1 MKKRTHTH
9 THTLIW
15 NFFFTLV
22 LWELLQN
29 RVHEK
34 SHFFSF
40 LLRPH
45 KILPLSL
52 SLSLSLF
59 FIIASQKEARAPSR
73 GRERE
78 EEQGRNARREF
89 TARSAFSSR
98 AFFLFFICRD
108 IVCIF
113 FYRKNKTKEQKPS
126 DRRERKKGGGEVLE
140 EFFFGSGWGGWR
152 TTRKKEKKQKKKKYR
167 KKTFINFAPITGTLG
182 RKRKKECKERESEE
196 STSEWCVKF
205 RFSSARCWV
214 LLRWNSELFFLL
226 FWRRGPRELL
236 LFAPP
241 SPACGFVFC
250 VSSKKK
256 NETRTP
262 DAAFFWKERKFF
274 FFPFFAFA
282 FPIEL
287 AAFRPRNRH
296 P

>member
-1 MKKRTHTH
+1 
-9 THTLIW
+9 
-15 NFFFTLV
+15 

-113 FYRKNKTKEQKPS
+113 FMVKTKTKTKAIARE
-126 DRRERKKGGGEVLE
+126 RRERKKASEVPE
-140 EFFFGSGWGGWR
+140 EFFFWVGGER
-152 TTRKKEKKQKKKKYR
+152 NNSQEEGKNKKRKNIEKNVHKLCSHHRNAR
-167 KKTFINFAPITGTLG
+167 KKTDERIQGT
-182 RKRKKECKERESEE
+182 RK
-196 STSEWCVKF
+196 
-205 RFSSARCWV
+205 
-214 LLRWNSELFFLL
+214 
-226 FWRRGPRELL
+226 
-236 LFAPP
+236 
-241 SPACGFVFC
+241 
-250 VSSKKK
+250 
-256 NETRTP
+256 
-262 DAAFFWKERKFF
+262 
-274 FFPFFAFA
+274 
-282 FPIEL
+282 
-287 AAFRPRNRH
+287 
-296 P
+296 